1 MNGRERDYIVKWCR
15 NNILGGFNPVYCGS
29 RYCCYQVLDRTSQT
43 VVLID
48 DDYYVFDRVCGNAI
62 RRQLTKFRKMEKDQ
76 GGLF

>member
-1 MNGRERDYIVKWCR
+1 MNGRERDYIVEWCR
-15 NNILGGFNPVYCGS
+15 NNIFGGFNPVYCGS

-48 DDYYVFDRVCGNAI
+48 DDYYVFDRVHGNAI
-62 RRQLTKFRKMEKDQ
+62 RRQLTKFRKKEKDL